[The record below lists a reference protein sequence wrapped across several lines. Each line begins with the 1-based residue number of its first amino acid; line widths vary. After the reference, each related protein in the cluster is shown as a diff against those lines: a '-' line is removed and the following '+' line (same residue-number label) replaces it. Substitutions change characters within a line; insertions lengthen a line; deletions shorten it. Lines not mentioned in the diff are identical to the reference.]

1 MSKKRVKTRRR
12 SPERSQQKDYD
23 YHLPVLLDVSVDN
36 LVKDTNGVYIDGT
49 LGGGGHAE
57 AILSKLDF
65 GGNLLA
71 FDKDKN
77 AVEHCERKLKHF
89 VQENAAPKLTI
100 YNECYSKICEKA
112 AEWGKLS
119 GILLDLGVSSKQLDT
134 ESAGFSYR
142 LDAPLDMRFGNRGT
156 TAAELLKRAD
166 IADLTRV
173 LRLYGEEPNS
183 ARIARRIVEMRRVI
197 HLNTTFA
204 LRDLITSITPP
215 PLHFKTL
222 SRVFQALRIAVNDE
236 LGILERT
243 LNCIIEHIKPGGR
256 IVIISYHS
264 LEDRIVKNFMKEFSC
279 KEQLRL
285 KIISPKPITASEDE
299 ISGNPRARSA
309 KLRIA
314 EVLDINYAKR

>member
-1 MSKKRVKTRRR
+1 MYKKRAKTRRIKVEK
-12 SPERSQQKDYD
+12 SKQLEYD
-23 YHLPVLLDVSVDN
+23 YHLPVLLDVSIEN
-36 LVKDTNGVYIDGT
+36 LVKDANGVYVDGT

-57 AILSKLDF
+57 AVLSKLDF

-71 FDKDKN
+71 FDKDIN

-100 YNECYSKICEKA
+100 YNECYSKICDKA
-112 AEWGKLS
+112 AEWGKFS
-119 GILLDLGVSSKQLDT
+119 GLLLDLGVSSKQLDT
-134 ESAGFSYR
+134 ESAGLSYR
-142 LDAPLDMRFGNRGT
+142 VDAPLDMRFGNSGT

-197 HLNTTFA
+197 QLNTTFE
-204 LRDLITSITPP
+204 LRDIITSVTPP

-236 LGILERT
+236 LNVLERT
-243 LNCIIEHIKPGGR
+243 LNCIIEHMKPGGR
-256 IVIISYHS
+256 IVVISYHS
-264 LEDRIVKNFMKEFSC
+264 LEDRIVKNFMKKFSA
-279 KEQLRL
+279 KDNHRL
-285 KIISPKPITASEDE
+285 EIITKKPLTASSEE
-299 ISGNPRARSA
+299 IAHNPRARSA
-309 KLRIA
+309 KLRVAAI
-314 EVLDINYAKR
+314 L